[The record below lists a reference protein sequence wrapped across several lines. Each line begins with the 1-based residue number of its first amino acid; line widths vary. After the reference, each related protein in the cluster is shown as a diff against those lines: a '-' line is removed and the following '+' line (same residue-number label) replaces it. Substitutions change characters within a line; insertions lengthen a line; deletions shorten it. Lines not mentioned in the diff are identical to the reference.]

1 VKTKAGGAGHPW
13 PPVFFGAY
21 MPILHT
27 MQISG
32 NCYKVRLAARQ
43 LGIELKPIEYPL
55 ASRLTRQPAFLAKNP
70 IGRVPLL
77 ELDDGRFLAE
87 SGAILFHIAEGTKLM
102 PTESWARAKM
112 LEWMFFEQY
121 EHEPYIAVAR
131 RWLGYEPKE
140 ALEAKRPLIPEWH
153 AKGNAALGIME
164 NHLVRQDWLAGGQY
178 SIGDIALYGYTHVA
192 HEGGFD
198 LSRYPAITAWLKRV
212 ASEPNHIALN
222 ESW

>member
-1 VKTKAGGAGHPW
+1 
-13 PPVFFGAY
+13 
-21 MPILHT
+21 MPILHN

-43 LGIELKPIEYPL
+43 LGIGLTLMEY
-55 ASRLTRQPAFLAKNP
+55 RLGSGRTRQPEFLAKNP

-77 ELDDGRFLAE
+77 ELEDGRFLAE
-87 SGAILFHIAEGTKLM
+87 SGAILFYLAEGTKLM
-102 PTESWARAKM
+102 PTESWGRAKM

-131 RWLGYEPKE
+131 RWLGYESKE
-140 ALEAKRPLIPEWH
+140 ALEAKRALIPEWH
-153 AKGNAALGIME
+153 AKGNAALGVME
-164 NHLVRQDWLAGGQY
+164 NHLKKQDWLAGGRY
-178 SIGDIALYGYTHVA
+178 SIADIALYGYTHVA

-198 LSRYPAITAWLKRV
+198 LSRYPAVTAWLKRV

-222 ESW
+222 ESS